1 MAKST
6 PTNIFIRK
14 EPKEF
19 IIEGNG
25 FGVKLILELVD
36 ELDNRLRADD
46 WLWIYKDRFGKFP
59 KENNYSEHLT
69 AHREMW
75 HLSKG
80 AKKHYEILNKYF
92 GEKVIKWAE
101 QLFSENPNKKM
112 IRVYGSTNHKMFL
125 EKIKHLFIES

>member
-1 MAKST
+1 MEKST
-6 PTNIFIRK
+6 FTNIFIRK
-14 EPKEF
+14 EPKNF

-36 ELDNRLRADD
+36 ESDNRLKADD

-59 KENNYSEHLT
+59 NENNYSEHLT
-69 AHREMW
+69 ANREMS

-80 AKKHYEILNKYF
+80 AKRHYETLNKYF
-92 GEKVIKWAE
+92 GDKVIKWAE
-101 QLFSENPNKKM
+101 QLFDENPNKKM

-125 EKIKHLFIES
+125 EKVKHLFPES